1 MNFRYVVFTTHLPEK
16 LKSVDFIKSI
26 FQETQTFVI
35 TPIFGKSKF
44 LKFWIMIVLLF

>member
-1 MNFRYVVFTTHLPEK
+1 

-44 LKFWIMIVLLF
+44 LKFWFGVDSPGVELDI